1 MSLED
6 MNTEV
11 PAVVDTPTDTTPT
24 PDNNT
29 LPQES
34 HYEQEARE
42 QGWRPKEEW
51 QGDPEKWRPAKE
63 FVERGELF
71 SKIDFMGKELKET
84 RKALKMLQEHHS
96 KVKEVEYNRAVAEL
110 KALQKQ
116 HLADGDADKY
126 LEATELLTDLKAE
139 QKAREVVQEVA
150 PTQNQPDPRF
160 VDWTQRNSWYT
171 KDARMRDYADMV
183 GMDYA
188 RRNPDID
195 PMDVLKFVTN
205 EVKERFKDRFV
216 NPNRNKQS
224 VESST
229 SGTTPT
235 KDEFKMTE
243 DERKVMNAFI
253 RTNVMTK
260 EEYMKELKAMRGGK

>member
-6 MNTEV
+6 MNIET
-11 PAVVDTPTDTTPT
+11 PAPVETPVEIPETPEINT
-24 PDNNT
+24 PE
-29 LPQES
+29 PS
-34 HYEQEARE
+34 SYEAEARE

-84 RKALKMLQEHHS
+84 RKALKMLHEHHS

-110 KALQKQ
+110 KGLKKQ

-139 QKAREVVQEVA
+139 QKAREVVQEAA

-160 VDWTQRNSWYT
+160 IDWTQRNSWYT
-171 KDARMRDYADMV
+171 KDTRMREYADMV

-195 PMDVLKFVTN
+195 PMEVLKFVTN

-216 NPNRNKQS
+216 NPNRAKQS

-229 SGTTPT
+229 SGSTPT
-235 KDEFKMTE
+235 KDEFKMS
-243 DERKVMNAFI
+243 DEEKKVMNSFI
-253 RTNVMTK
+253 RTNIMTK
-260 EEYMKELKAMRGGK
+260 EEYIKELKAMRGVK